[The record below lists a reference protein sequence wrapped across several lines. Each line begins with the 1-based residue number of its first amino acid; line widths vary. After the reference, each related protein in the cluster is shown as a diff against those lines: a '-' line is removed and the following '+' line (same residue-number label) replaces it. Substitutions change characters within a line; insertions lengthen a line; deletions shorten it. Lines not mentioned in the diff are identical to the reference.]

1 MSLNFDLTKCCDE
14 AKSDD
19 NAGLKEVVIFA
30 CMYVAIGEI
39 TKSNLVEFMGRVD
52 IYQRLFGPLMWD
64 TSGDKAVAE
73 PLTLDH
79 VRLFIGLK
87 TNVHRT
93 PPGKWKKQM
102 IDAAEIEAHKAI
114 EKQHSSGSG

>member
-1 MSLNFDLTKCCDE
+1 MALIRHQD
-14 AKSDD
+14 
-19 NAGLKEVVIFA
+19 
-30 CMYVAIGEI
+30 
-39 TKSNLVEFMGRVD
+39 
-52 IYQRLFGPLMWD
+52 QRLFVSAD
-64 TSGDKAVAE
+64 RDKAVAE

-114 EKQHSSGSG
+114 EKQLDEIHDEQAKALTA